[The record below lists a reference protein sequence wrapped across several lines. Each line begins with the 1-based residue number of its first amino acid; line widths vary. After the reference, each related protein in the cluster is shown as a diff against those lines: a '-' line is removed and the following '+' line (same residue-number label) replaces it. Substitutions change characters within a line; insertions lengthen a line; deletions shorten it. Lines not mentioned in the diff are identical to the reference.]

1 MLARR
6 TAEPTIKMHKKLPNL
21 SKKEKKET

>member
-21 SKKEKKET
+21 SKKEKKDT